1 MGYFLLR
8 LRTTGKYRLILKV
21 KISFNRKTFLWPIN
35 ITRIYLKNVPV
46 LQTPIFTLIF
56 YRKLHLIHT
65 GHFLY
70 TESLRH
76 GAPGD
81 IAEVVSRTY
90 TTQSGRS
97 QCLSFS
103 YTVYGRDQSSL
114 HVHVKDVITGAVSA
128 PWSTTSRPDSQWE
141 TAQIQIYPDNQF
153 QVLYFLLIMFSCFM
167 FSCIHELSVYLEL
180 STVMESFIY

>member
-1 MGYFLLR
+1 M
-8 LRTTGKYRLILKV
+8 
-21 KISFNRKTFLWPIN
+21 WPFKHY
-35 ITRIYLKNVPV
+35 TYLPIKNVPV
-46 LQTPIFTLIF
+46 LQTPLFTLIF
-56 YRKLHLIHT
+56 YRKYTFHT

-70 TESLRH
+70 TESLRN
-76 GAPGD
+76 GAAGD
-81 IAEVVSRTY
+81 IAEVVTRTY

-114 HVHVKDVITGAVSA
+114 HVHVKDAITGAVSA

-141 TAQIQIYPDNQF
+141 TAQIQIYPDNQC

>member
-1 MGYFLLR
+1 M
-8 LRTTGKYRLILKV
+8 
-21 KISFNRKTFLWPIN
+21 WPFKHY
-35 ITRIYLKNVPV
+35 TYLPIKNVHV
-46 LQTPIFTLIF
+46 LQTPFFTLIF
-56 YRKLHLIHT
+56 YRKDTFHT

-114 HVHVKDVITGAVSA
+114 HVHVKDAITGAVSA

-153 QVLYFLLIMFSCFM
+153 QVLYFLLIMCSCFM
-167 FSCIHELSVYLEL
+167 FSSYLEL